1 MLSTLYH
8 RSVVELIIQ
17 FRATS
22 SFWSQTEE
30 AFFCRVAVVF
40 RSAIQHPI
48 FGMCLASSLRF
59 QDWFCWVIWGLGCSS
74 PGILTLLP
82 RAWGRWNPQESPLF
96 NLSRCSDWLPWN
108 LRPENPI
115 CSGAVEARNPAREKS
130 FCRWRC
136 CRISSFQCDRFL
148 TIERRTGH
156 HIHAIADLEH
166 LT

>member
-1 MLSTLYH
+1 VQPAPFGPK
-8 RSVVELIIQ
+8 RRRPFSVGTRLFSAVLFSIPFLECVSRVH
-17 FRATS
+17 FGSRTGFAGS
-22 SFWSQTEE
+22 S
-30 AFFCRVAVVF
+30 
-40 RSAIQHPI
+40 
-48 FGMCLASSLRF
+48 G
-59 QDWFCWVIWGLGCSS
+59 GCSS

-82 RAWGRWNPQESPLF
+82 RACRWGRWNPQESPLF

-115 CSGAVEARNPAREKS
+115 CSGAVQYQVGARNPAREKS

-136 CRISSFQCDRFL
+136 CCISSFQCDRFL

>member
-1 MLSTLYH
+1 MSSPIPCNQLLLVPNGGGLFLSGRGCFPQCYSAYH
-8 RSVVELIIQ
+8 FWNVSREFTSVPGLVSLGHLG
-17 FRATS
+17 
-22 SFWSQTEE
+22 
-30 AFFCRVAVVF
+30 VAL
-40 RSAIQHPI
+40 P
-48 FGMCLASSLRF
+48 
-59 QDWFCWVIWGLGCSS
+59 

-82 RAWGRWNPQESPLF
+82 RACRWGRWNPQESPLF

-115 CSGAVEARNPAREKS
+115 CSGAVQYQVGARNPAREKS

-136 CRISSFQCDRFL
+136 CCISSFQCDRFL